1 MRCNIIFNE
10 ITLFI
15 RIYLHLHY
23 NLKILRKMKKVFSVL
38 LLALA
43 LQIQAQNP
51 YCDSLGYNLGQGQV
65 FNMSFDTSAMLAS
78 GSVDSIDVLW
88 SVCNSLTCY
97 NEEGMTAYFQL
108 IQQTDTIKV
117 CYDSYI
123 YYGSQYEFCTDC
135 DSLIYDQNTFSWV
148 TFSTQGNT
156 TNISELM
163 NEKIDDNK
171 IYDVYGRELL
181 SPQFGQMYIQ
191 NKKKYI
197 KLR

>member
-1 MRCNIIFNE
+1 M
-10 ITLFI
+10 LLLVLLQ
-15 RIYLHLHY
+15 YKLK
-23 NLKILRKMKKVFSVL
+23 NLKKMRKVL
-38 LLALA
+38 LVLLVALA

-51 YCDSLGYNLGQGQV
+51 LCDSLGYTLGQGQV
-65 FNMSFDTSAMLAS
+65 FNVSFDTSAMWIS
-78 GSVDSIDVLW
+78 MPVDSIEVLW
-88 SVCNSLTCY
+88 SVCNSSTCY

>member
-1 MRCNIIFNE
+1 MRKA
-10 ITLFI
+10 L
-15 RIYLHLHY
+15 
-23 NLKILRKMKKVFSVL
+23 SVL
-38 LLALA
+38 LLALT

-51 YCDSLGYNLGQGQV
+51 YCDSLAYNLGQGQV
-65 FNMSFDTSAMLAS
+65 FNISFDTSAILTS
-78 GSVDSIDVLW
+78 IPVDSIEVLW
-88 SVCNSLTCY
+88 SVCNSITCY

-123 YYGSQYEFCTDC
+123 YSSGQYDFCTDC

-148 TFSTQGNT
+148 MFSIQGNS
-156 TNISELM
+156 TNINELM
-163 NEKIDDNK
+163 MDKFGDNK
-171 IYDVYGRELL
+171 MYDIHGRKLL

-197 KLR
+197 KIR